1 MEMSRQIEYVV
12 CADGFK
18 VSVQAGRQKYC
29 SPASEYGPWSE
40 FELGF
45 PNREEPRLLK
55 YIETGSENPLRA
67 VYPYVPVVVVREV
80 IAAHGGTEID
90 WERPAPVDISTVIEE
105 DDAWEI
111 QQIIPYLG
119 GRAEVLAALAAIIAD
134 PKTPR
139 KVLEKAGQRV
149 AQISRLNL

>member
-1 MEMSRQIEYVV
+1 
-12 CADGFK
+12 
-18 VSVQAGRQKYC
+18 
-29 SPASEYGPWSE
+29 
-40 FELGF
+40 
-45 PNREEPRLLK
+45 
-55 YIETGSENPLRA
+55 
-67 VYPYVPVVVVREV
+67 VVVVREV